1 MLSISR
7 ALRAQACPRP
17 TTEVSMGAGAVR
29 PDALRTVAPS
39 GAPAADVDRRTRE
52 RVLELVASAGPVSA
66 ADLAATL
73 GLTPAAVRRHLALL
87 EEDDLVAVHDAGHP
101 TGMRGRPARR
111 YVTTS
116 AGQGELSGTYADLA
130 AQALRYL
137 RDVAGPGA
145 VERFAQDRLSEL
157 ADRYADRLDAPDVE
171 GRAAQLA
178 AALADDGYAASVR
191 PVPGTSAVQLCQGHC
206 PVQHVAEEFPQLCE
220 AEAQVFAKLLGS
232 HVQRLATLATGA
244 HACTTNVPVRDLRP
258 GPRTAGG
265 ASRPGPRRPGA
276 GAPVVGRDLTPRG
289 TPPRPH
295 DLPRRTCTDCP
306 RPQRRTVEG
315 RP

>member
-1 MLSISR
+1 M
-7 ALRAQACPRP
+7 A
-17 TTEVSMGAGAVR
+17 AGSVR
-29 PDALRTVAPS
+29 PDALRSA
-39 GAPAADVDRRTRE
+39 APASAPTMPADADRRTRE

-73 GLTPAAVRRHLALL
+73 GITPAAVRRHLALL

-116 AGQGELSGTYADLA
+116 AGQGALSGTYADLA
-130 AQALRYL
+130 TQALRYL
-137 RDVAGPGA
+137 RDVAGADA
-145 VERFAQDRLSEL
+145 VERFAQDRLAEL
-157 ADRYADRLDAPDVE
+157 ADRYEGRLDADDVE

-232 HVQRLATLATGA
+232 HVQRLSTLATGA
-244 HACTTNVPVRDLRP
+244 HACTTNVPVGMPVPVPAPRAARPLRDHD
-258 GPRTAGG
+258 GHAHAG
-265 ASRPGPRRPGA
+265 
-276 GAPVVGRDLTPRG
+276 
-289 TPPRPH
+289 H
-295 DLPRRTCTDCP
+295 DHDVRAR
-306 RPQRRTVEG
+306 G
-315 RP
+315 RPTSGET

>member
-1 MLSISR
+1 M
-7 ALRAQACPRP
+7 A
-17 TTEVSMGAGAVR
+17 AGSVR
-29 PDALRTVAPS
+29 PDALRPA
-39 GAPAADVDRRTRE
+39 APASAPTMPADADRRTRE

-116 AGQGELSGTYADLA
+116 AGQGALSGTYADLA
-130 AQALRYL
+130 TQALRYL
-137 RDVAGPGA
+137 RDVAGPDA
-145 VERFAQDRLSEL
+145 VERFAQDRLAEL
-157 ADRYADRLDAPDVE
+157 ADRYEGRLDADDVE

-244 HACTTNVPVRDLRP
+244 HACTTNVPVGLPVPAPRAARPLRDHD
-258 GPRTAGG
+258 GHAHAG
-265 ASRPGPRRPGA
+265 
-276 GAPVVGRDLTPRG
+276 
-289 TPPRPH
+289 H
-295 DLPRRTCTDCP
+295 DHDVRAR
-306 RPQRRTVEG
+306 G
-315 RP
+315 RPTSGET

>member
-1 MLSISR
+1 M
-7 ALRAQACPRP
+7 A
-17 TTEVSMGAGAVR
+17 AGATPPGMLR
-29 PDALRTVAPS
+29 PVVHPADAD
-39 GAPAADVDRRTRE
+39 GRTRE

-87 EEDDLVAVHDAGHP
+87 EVDDLVAVHDAGHA

-111 YVTTS
+111 YVATS

-130 AQALRYL
+130 TDALRFL
-137 RDVAGPGA
+137 RDVAGPDA
-145 VERFAQDRLSEL
+145 VERFAHERLAEL
-157 ADRYADRLDAPDVE
+157 GERYAGRLDADDVE

-220 AEAQVFAKLLGS
+220 AEAQVFAQLLGS
-232 HVQRLATLATGA
+232 HVQRLATLAGGG
-244 HACTTNVPVRDLRP
+244 HACTTNIPLHPAARLPGTGDVRTR
-258 GPRTAGG
+258 
-265 ASRPGPRRPGA
+265 
-276 GAPVVGRDLTPRG
+276 
-289 TPPRPH
+289 
-295 DLPRRTCTDCP
+295 
-306 RPQRRTVEG
+306 G
-315 RP
+315 RPPSGTG

>member
-1 MLSISR
+1 
-7 ALRAQACPRP
+7 
-17 TTEVSMGAGAVR
+17 MGAGAVR

-39 GAPAADVDRRTRE
+39 GAPVADVDRRTRE

-87 EEDDLVAVHDAGHP
+87 EEDNLVAVHDAGHP

-244 HACTTNVPVRDLRP
+244 HACTTNVPVGISVP
-258 GPRTAGG
+258 APAPRVARATLA
-265 ASRPGPRRPGA
+265 
-276 GAPVVGRDLTPRG
+276 
-289 TPPRPH
+289 H
-295 DLPRRTCTDCP
+295 DVRAR
-306 RPQRRTVEG
+306 G
-315 RP
+315 RPSSGET

>member
-1 MLSISR
+1 M
-7 ALRAQACPRP
+7 ATG
-17 TTEVSMGAGAVR
+17 TTR
-29 PDALRTVAPS
+29 PDAPPPAVPA
-39 GAPAADVDRRTRE
+39 APAGQPAPVTDADRRTRE

-87 EEDDLVAVHDAGHP
+87 EDDDLVAVHDAGNA
-101 TGMRGRPARR
+101 TRMRGRPARR

-130 AQALRYL
+130 TQALRYL
-137 RDVAGPGA
+137 RDVAGDAA
-145 VERFAQDRLSEL
+145 VERFAHDRLTEL
-157 ADRYADRLDAPDVE
+157 TDRYAERLDAADVE
-171 GRAAQLA
+171 GRATQLA

-232 HVQRLATLATGA
+232 HVQRLATLANGA
-244 HACTTNVPVRDLRP
+244 HACTTNVPVAVPLRAP
-258 GPRTAGG
+258 GDPATG
-265 ASRPGPRRPGA
+265 ATRVPGA
-276 GAPVVGRDLTPRG
+276 
-289 TPPRPH
+289 H
-295 DLPRRTCTDCP
+295 DVRAR
-306 RPQRRTVEG
+306 G
-315 RP
+315 RPSSGVT

>member
-1 MLSISR
+1 M
-7 ALRAQACPRP
+7 
-17 TTEVSMGAGAVR
+17 SMAAGSVR
-29 PDALRTVAPS
+29 PDALRPA
-39 GAPAADVDRRTRE
+39 APATPADADRRTRE

-116 AGQGELSGTYADLA
+116 AGQGALSGTYADLA
-130 AQALRYL
+130 TQALRYL
-137 RDVAGPGA
+137 RDVAGPDA
-145 VERFAQDRLSEL
+145 VERFAQDRLAEL
-157 ADRYADRLDAPDVE
+157 ADRYAGRLDADDVE

-244 HACTTNVPVRDLRP
+244 HACTTNVPVGLPVPAPRATRPLRAHD
-258 GPRTAGG
+258 GHAHDGH
-265 ASRPGPRRPGA
+265 AHD
-276 GAPVVGRDLTPRG
+276 GRD
-289 TPPRPH
+289 H
-295 DLPRRTCTDCP
+295 DVRAR
-306 RPQRRTVEG
+306 G
-315 RP
+315 RPTSGET

>member
-1 MLSISR
+1 M
-7 ALRAQACPRP
+7 
-17 TTEVSMGAGAVR
+17 
-29 PDALRTVAPS
+29 
-39 GAPAADVDRRTRE
+39 
-52 RVLELVASAGPVSA
+52 
-66 ADLAATL
+66 
-73 GLTPAAVRRHLALL
+73 
-87 EEDDLVAVHDAGHP
+87 HDAGHP

-244 HACTTNVPVRDLRP
+244 HACTTNVPVGISVP
-258 GPRTAGG
+258 APAPRVAR
-265 ASRPGPRRPGA
+265 AA
-276 GAPVVGRDLTPRG
+276 LA
-289 TPPRPH
+289 H
-295 DLPRRTCTDCP
+295 DVRAR
-306 RPQRRTVEG
+306 G
-315 RP
+315 RPSSGET

>member
-1 MLSISR
+1 M
-7 ALRAQACPRP
+7 
-17 TTEVSMGAGAVR
+17 VAGTVP
-29 PDALRTVAPS
+29 PDALR
-39 GAPAADVDRRTRE
+39 PAVPATPATPATDVDRRTRE

-87 EEDDLVAVHDAGHP
+87 EEDDLVAVHDGHP

-116 AGQGELSGTYADLA
+116 AGQGELTGTYADLA
-130 AQALRYL
+130 TQALRYL
-137 RDVAGPGA
+137 RDVAGDDA
-145 VERFAQDRLSEL
+145 VERFAHDRLVEL
-157 ADRYADRLDAPDVE
+157 TDRYAERLDAADVE

-232 HVQRLATLATGA
+232 HVQRLSTLATGA
-244 HACTTNVPVRDLRP
+244 HACTTNVPVAVPLQ
-258 GPRTAGG
+258 
-265 ASRPGPRRPGA
+265 
-276 GAPVVGRDLTPRG
+276 APVV
-289 TPPRPH
+289 RPAGATRVPGAH
-295 DLPRRTCTDCP
+295 DVRAR
-306 RPQRRTVEG
+306 G
-315 RP
+315 RPTSGVT

>member
-1 MLSISR
+1 M
-7 ALRAQACPRP
+7 A
-17 TTEVSMGAGAVR
+17 AGSVR
-29 PDALRTVAPS
+29 PDALRSAASPSAPTM
-39 GAPAADVDRRTRE
+39 PADADRRTRE

-116 AGQGELSGTYADLA
+116 AGQGALSGTYADLA
-130 AQALRYL
+130 TQALRYL
-137 RDVAGPGA
+137 RDVAGPDA
-145 VERFAQDRLSEL
+145 VERFAQDRLAEL
-157 ADRYADRLDAPDVE
+157 ADRYAGRLDAGDVE

-232 HVQRLATLATGA
+232 HVQRLSTLATGA
-244 HACTTNVPVRDLRP
+244 HACTTNVPVGMPVPVPAPRAARPLRDHD
-258 GPRTAGG
+258 GHAHAG
-265 ASRPGPRRPGA
+265 
-276 GAPVVGRDLTPRG
+276 
-289 TPPRPH
+289 H
-295 DLPRRTCTDCP
+295 DHDVRAR
-306 RPQRRTVEG
+306 G
-315 RP
+315 RPTSGET